1 MEKKVSRK
9 PRVIKVVLLGNSGII
24 NQTQIG
30 VGKSSLINRFISD
43 RFNLNNEATV
53 GAAYQ

>member
-9 PRVIKVVLLGNSGII
+9 PRVIKVVLLGNSGIT
-24 NQTQIG
+24 NDKQIG

-43 RFNLNNEATV
+43 RFNLNNETTV